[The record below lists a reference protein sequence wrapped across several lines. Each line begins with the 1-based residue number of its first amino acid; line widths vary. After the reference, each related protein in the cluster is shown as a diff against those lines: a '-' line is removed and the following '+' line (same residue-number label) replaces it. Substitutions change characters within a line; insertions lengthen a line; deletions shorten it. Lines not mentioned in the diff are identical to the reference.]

1 MNVIEHTWDMLQRAV
16 HARQPAPNTLAD
28 LSRVVRE
35 EWNQLDQNKL
45 RRLVRSVPNKCCEV
59 IQARGGYTHY

>member
-1 MNVIEHTWDMLQRAV
+1 MLQRAV

-45 RRLVRSVPNKCCEV
+45 RRLVRSVPNRCREV
-59 IQARGGYTHY
+59 IQARGGYTHYREPAQHWM